1 MVKLKNSLR
10 KMRKGQENWSR
21 DVKKNR
27 GGTRVQDVHPPDN
40 EIQKEKKKNVGGKN
54 YQRNHSR
61 LCLNTILQMEKA
73 QSAQNTGWKLIRPG
87 HITMEF
93 QTTGGKEKIV
103 KERLDKRISSDFPAP
118 PQWHMEDNGTMALT
132 DWERWFQLRALH
144 SARLSIKSQRRI
156 KASPGTQD
164 LNLPQH
170 ILFWEVP
177 TKSKHK
183 NIKTHWRIQPLY
195 DSMYKDYEG

>member
-1 MVKLKNSLR
+1 MLGIFRKSEKSYWQYHIAGMKSSRNGLGTSLAVQRLRLRASTAGGVGLIPGRGAKIPHATRHSQKKKKEMDWMVKLKNSLR

-73 QSAQNTGWKLIRPG
+73 QSAQNTG
-87 HITMEF
+87 
-93 QTTGGKEKIV
+93 
-103 KERLDKRISSDFPAP
+103 
-118 PQWHMEDNGTMALT
+118 
-132 DWERWFQLRALH
+132 
-144 SARLSIKSQRRI
+144 
-156 KASPGTQD
+156 
-164 LNLPQH
+164 
-170 ILFWEVP
+170 
-177 TKSKHK
+177 
-183 NIKTHWRIQPLY
+183 
-195 DSMYKDYEG
+195 